1 MCKKATILKER
12 KQRIRNAVLMCVGAY
27 LIGRYLGRGDK

>member
-1 MCKKATILKER
+1 MSKKATFLKER
-12 KQRIRNAVLMCVGAY
+12 KQRIRNTILMCVGAY